1 MKLPAL
7 AAAITLAASPALAS
21 PLTLTLTVDGQTQ
34 IFDDSATPDVIKLPQ
49 LVVMG
54 DTVLFEGILATQTIG
69 KVNVLSA
76 SALAI
81 TNAGPHRA
89 VVSLILVGQGF
100 AGPANVAYLS
110 GAAMFN
116 RTPGSALAMQWFDD
130 PVPGIFTL
138 PGYEVGEC
146 EVHAT
151 VLTSA
156 ASCTSSMVKLA
167 HPDTGPFSLVG
178 QWQGEI
184 APGGSLWF
192 GQTAIAKESP

>member
-1 MKLPAL
+1 MIGRL
-7 AAAITLAASPALAS
+7 AFFTLLWATPALAS

-34 IFDDSATPDVIKLPQ
+34 IFDDSATPDVIKLPA
-49 LVVMG
+49 VAIG
-54 DTVLFEGILATQTIG
+54 DVTFNGVLATQTIG

-81 TNAGPHRA
+81 TNAGPRRA

-130 PVPGIFTL
+130 PHTGATL

-156 ASCTSSMVKLA
+156 AACTRSMVRLA

-178 QWQGEI
+178 QWQGEL